1 MDIKIELKNNRFVI
15 SLEKNSPL
23 MPQIKNLPNRRFDW
37 DIKKWIAPAT
47 PKNIIALAE
56 KIEWFKAEYEIELDD
71 QVQELLANADQVEL
85 PPDKILKISGKKLI
99 FEYDYNPALNE
110 VVKRIDAKFRK
121 TPAPHWYLN
130 ISPETI
136 EKALETAKTHGF
148 HIEPEVTEAAAA
160 LVQKQQENLEASK
173 AEDAKIIVENLGGEL
188 RPFQRGGVAYASANK
203 RTFIADEMGLGKTVE
218 ALATL
223 EAANAYPALIVCP
236 ASLKLNWEREAK
248 KWLPGRTVSVT
259 NGKKGDFTAD
269 ILIINYDILGKN
281 KADLIARNNKAV
293 VLDES
298 HYIKNHKAQRTAHA
312 KEIAKG
318 AEIRLCLTGTPV
330 LNRPQELLSQLG
342 FLGRLD
348 DLGGFWNFAK
358 RYCNAHQT
366 RFGWDFSGAAH
377 LDELNEKLRQNCYI
391 RRNKADVLKELPAKQ
406 RSILEVEIDNR
417 REYGKAERELI
428 TWLGEQAAADKEF
441 LASIAGLPEDEQ
453 KKAKANRAMSAEA
466 KAGRAEQLVRIEALK
481 QLGAKGKMKAVTEWV
496 ESFLETGEKLVLF
509 AHHQS
514 VINDLAE
521 KFNALTVTGQ
531 TPMEKRQEYVDR
543 FQNDPDCN
551 LIVLNIRAGGV
562 GLTLTA
568 ASNVAFVELDW
579 TPAAHDQAED
589 RCHRIGQENSVNAWY
604 LLARDTIDQDIYSLI
619 EKKRQVV
626 DAATEGAETEE
637 TASILKGL
645 LAKLQK

>member
-1 MDIKIELKNNRFVI
+1 MSDNKITVRNDKFYIQFPKGAAVF
-15 SLEKNSPL
+15 SSVKA
-23 MPQIKNLPNRRFDW
+23 LPSRRFDW

-56 KIEWFKAEYEIELDD
+56 IADQFELDD
-71 QVQELLANADQVEL
+71 QAKEILGNADKVEL
-85 PPDKILKISGKKLI
+85 PPERVLKISGKRLV

-110 VVKRIDAKFRK
+110 EVKKIGARFEKI
-121 TPAPHWYLN
+121 PAPHWYVKV
-130 ISPETI
+130 SPQTVDQ
-136 EKALETAKTHGF
+136 ALELAERLDF
-148 HIEPEVTEAAAA
+148 HIEPNVKEAAVSYIQQA
-160 LVQKQQENLEASK
+160 QKNLEASR
-173 AEDAKIIVENLGGEL
+173 AEDAEIEVKNLGGEL
-188 RPFQRGGVAYASANK
+188 RPFQKAGVVYASRNK
-203 RTFIADEMGLGKTVE
+203 RTFIADEMGLGKTIQ

-223 EAANAYPALIVCP
+223 EATESYPALIVCP

-269 ILIINYDILGKN
+269 VLIINYDILGKN
-281 KADLIARNNKAV
+281 KDDLIARNNKAV

-298 HYIKNHKAQRTAHA
+298 HFVKNHKAQRTNNV

-358 RYCNAHQT
+358 RYCNAQKT
-366 RFGWDFSGAAH
+366 RFGWDFSGAAN

-391 RRNKADVLKELPAKQ
+391 RRNKSDVLPELPAKQ
-406 RSILEVEIDNR
+406 RAVIEVPIINR
-417 REYGKAERELI
+417 REYSKAERELI
-428 TWLGEQAAADKEF
+428 AWLKEQATEDKEF
-441 LASIAGLPEDEQ
+441 LASIADMSEAEQ
-453 KKAKANRAMSAEA
+453 QKAKAQRAMSTEA
-466 KAGRAEQLVRIEALK
+466 KAERAEQLVRIEALK
-481 QLGAKGKMKAVTEWV
+481 QLSAKGKMKAVTEWV
-496 ESFLETGEKLVLF
+496 ESFLESEKLILF

-514 VINDLAE
+514 VISELAE
-521 KFNALTVTGQ
+521 KFDAPTITGQ
-531 TPMEKRQEYVDR
+531 VSVEDRQKYVDR

-551 LIVLNIRAGGV
+551 LIILNIRAGGV

-568 ASNVAFVELDW
+568 ANNVAFVELDW

-589 RCHRIGQENSVNAWY
+589 RAHRIGQENSVNAWY
-604 LLARDTIDQDIYSLI
+604 LLAEDTIDGDIYNLI

-626 DAATEGAETEE
+626 DAATEGGEIEDTGV
-637 TASILKGL
+637 LKDL
-645 LAKLQK
+645 LAKLGETK